1 MVGRLTL
8 YDEGP
13 SSRSDAFQTQNI
25 LAKSALVDFDCELPH
40 AWQRIGD
47 YLLRPVT
54 WILPRVA
61 SAPPLAFGRN
71 ANHVLGKNGLTKG
84 GTNLKWFAWL
94 EEVCLVLGLDVE
106 TRRSRRGPV
115 SKHVTKALRCP
126 ELWLDEQW
134 PPNKVTPRSKKSVP
148 VWTYSTIAPERGI
161 IVIQTSMLKEFPAK
175 EAKALIGFEVGRM
188 VLQRLPTVIP
198 GGFVNS
204 LANVY
209 LATSA
214 YIALQ
219 KATRPK
225 PGLAGAPQW
234 IRDILADHSRF
245 SLKRPYSYTGTTA
258 ELAAFGTILRR
269 LVPGLLQLPLF
280 AGLQE
285 NHQTFEKALEHQAPL
300 KLRWREEK
308 ERPMHDMADS
318 FLLVNA
324 MRILSG
330 SRGRSF
336 VLTLDR
342 AAALAAGDAKAAAS
356 ALLRAR
362 RLIPARLAK
371 ADLDET
377 LASFVESAHDNA
389 WNFRQEALLHNPRD
403 PPPAV
408 RVAELLHWAKTDSG
422 KRLLALAEVR
432 RHGVSGVQWPGNEE
446 LWRPSAGYTAIG
458 GLLLLPLLTP
468 IDAVRWASWCTMSL
482 TVFGLMLPMLH
493 LLGAPSLPAPAL
505 LSLGSLLLYCL
516 IAGSIWWNHLLGG
529 ARRWAILS
537 GQLASQLVDQADAAA
552 GIAFLTRDW
561 AEMARRS
568 LVALDQE
575 LCGSWRTSLHELA
588 SKLADLRQELE
599 ESHPPPSN
607 GIQKSIRDGY
617 SSVPAEEDGMPQRL
631 AAWAGR
637 MEAAVERPTAKQP
650 LWLKVD
656 RAVQR
661 AARVES
667 ARMRCALECSDPDQ
681 MQAMMTWW
689 MARDQSA
696 ASSGGTA
703 TARLLQEDSCSAE
716 EAGEGETLGT
726 LLFSERLHRR
736 FPYVSFYGPNDYAVG
751 GSVSEADGSL
761 EFERLQQALQQNL
774 QALQDLRS
782 RLAPY
787 QESSRSSLFWK
798 WSDVVAVATRFREAL
813 GFPAKAAKA
822 AASGTFGL
830 GRGIEE
836 VDLSDSLAEFT
847 TIFGLFLAAL
857 VGMIGSGGAVL
868 GHQWG
873 WAAGLLAFGC
883 ANSVLLQNYSRLHLP
898 HVRRRLEQR
907 LKELSQQKDA
917 LLKDVQ
923 QVQRASR
930 KTGIVQLRAHIFLQS
945 VNVIRNMDYLTRC
958 IKTEVQ
964 RMSSEKARKTQLQKR
979 LVASGLQLLLALLPH
994 SSPEWQEEA
1003 LGGEQCVELASV
1015 IFSRRA
1021 VQSNQ
1026 ASQLIS
1032 SSYADSRK
1040 RLWLLFRMVHLSS
1053 AIPTEVQGKLSA
1065 LMDSYLRPVLVER
1078 RLPTGYCQAVG
1089 RGLQPQAMLED
1100 GLQQGTRSAR
1110 RDEERPKSPT
1120 ARGRSASG
1128 SAASVDEEAESEDHF
1143 SFAASTAS
1151 KVSNSSA
1158 SKVTSDTSKAVR
1170 RLFATR
1176 GDLLQVLK
1184 RLPQQALQSQGGC
1197 STQAE
1202 SLLRGICT
1210 SVVVGVPQELVPNS
1224 QAASNAPA
1232 LVGLG
1237 IGYRYGRNYSLSFAQ
1252 ITLEL
1257 TVVVPTSA
1265 GPKELSVQFSQ
1276 LSDCEP
1282 SSADASNAWSDL
1294 TAALPLR
1301 FNDAALR
1308 VRRRNLKKAKETL
1321 RSLR

>member
-1 MVGRLTL
+1 
-8 YDEGP
+8 
-13 SSRSDAFQTQNI
+13 
-25 LAKSALVDFDCELPH
+25 
-40 AWQRIGD
+40 
-47 YLLRPVT
+47 
-54 WILPRVA
+54 
-61 SAPPLAFGRN
+61 
-71 ANHVLGKNGLTKG
+71 
-84 GTNLKWFAWL
+84 
-94 EEVCLVLGLDVE
+94 
-106 TRRSRRGPV
+106 
-115 SKHVTKALRCP
+115 
-126 ELWLDEQW
+126 
-134 PPNKVTPRSKKSVP
+134 
-148 VWTYSTIAPERGI
+148 VWTYSQKAEHGI
-161 IVIQTSMLKEFPAK
+161 IVIQTNILKEFPAK
-175 EAKALIGFEVGRM
+175 EAKALIGFEVGRL
-188 VLQRLPTVIP
+188 VLQRLPALIP
-198 GGFVNS
+198 SGFTTPA
-204 LANVY
+204 ANAY
-209 LATSA
+209 LAFRA
-214 YIALQ
+214 YVALQ
-219 KATRPK
+219 KATSPK
-225 PGLAGAPQW
+225 PGLAGAPLW
-234 IRDILADHSRF
+234 IRDILADRSRF
-245 SLKRPYSYTGTTA
+245 SFKRQYSHTGTTA
-258 ELAAFGTILRR
+258 ELAAFGTLIRR
-269 LVPGLLQLPLF
+269 LLPGPLQLPLF
-280 AGLQE
+280 AELQA
-285 NHQTFEKALEHQAPL
+285 NHQSLEEALEHQSPL
-300 KLRWREEK
+300 KFRWREEK
-308 ERPMHDMADS
+308 ERPIQSFADT
-318 FLLVNA
+318 FLILNM
-324 MRILSG
+324 MRLLSG
-330 SRGRSF
+330 SRGRSY

-342 AAALAAGDAKAAAS
+342 AAALSAGDAKAAAL

-362 RLIPARLAK
+362 RLVPPRLAK
-371 ADLDET
+371 QDQDET
-377 LASFVESAHDNA
+377 LASFTESAHENA
-389 WNFRQEALLHNPRD
+389 WHFRQEALLHNPRE

-408 RVAELLHWAKTDSG
+408 RVAELMHWAETDSG

-432 RHGVSGVQWPGNEE
+432 RHGKSQAMWAGNDEM
-446 LWRPSAGYTAIG
+446 WKPSVGYTAIG

-482 TVFGLMLPMLH
+482 TMFALMLPVLH
-493 LLGAPSLPAPAL
+493 LLGAPALPTPTL
-505 LSLGSLLLYCL
+505 LSLGSLIVYCL

-568 LVALDQE
+568 LAALDEE

-599 ESHPPPSN
+599 ESQPQPQSN
-607 GIQKSIRDGY
+607 GTQKSLRDGY

-689 MARDQSA
+689 MARDPSA

-716 EAGEGETLGT
+716 EAGEVETLGT
-726 LLFSERLHRR
+726 LLFTERLHRR
-736 FPYVSFYGPNDYAVG
+736 FPYVSFYGPDDYAVG
-751 GSVSEADGSL
+751 GSASEADGGV

-774 QALQDLRS
+774 QALQDLRL

-822 AASGTFGL
+822 AASGTLGL
-830 GRGIEE
+830 GRGMEE

-847 TIFGLFLAAL
+847 TISGLFLAAL
-857 VGMIGSGGAVL
+857 AGVIGSVGAAL
-868 GHQWG
+868 LHRWG
-873 WAAGLLAFGC
+873 WVAGLLAFGC

-898 HVRRRLEQR
+898 HVRRRLEHR
-907 LKELSQQKDA
+907 LKDLSQQKDA
-917 LLKDVQ
+917 LLRDVQ

-930 KTGIVQLRAHIFLQS
+930 KAGIVQVRAHIFLQS
-945 VNVIRNMDYLTRC
+945 VNVIRNMDYLARC

-964 RMSSEKARKTQLQKR
+964 RMSSEKARKAQMQKR

-994 SSPEWQEEA
+994 SSPQWHEEA

-1015 IFSRRA
+1015 IFSRRS

-1026 ASQLIS
+1026 APQLIS
-1032 SSYADSRK
+1032 ASYADSRK

-1078 RLPTGYCQAVG
+1078 RLPTGYCQALAA
-1089 RGLQPQAMLED
+1089 RGVRTQAMLED
-1100 GLQQGTRSAR
+1100 SLEQGGDGTAPGSSSTRTAR
-1110 RDEERPKSPT
+1110 HEERPRSPRS
-1120 ARGRSASG
+1120 RGRSVS
-1128 SAASVDEEAESEDHF
+1128 EEEGGADSEDHF
-1143 SFAASTAS
+1143 SFVASTAS
-1151 KVSNSSA
+1151 KVSNSSGHRLGN
-1158 SKVTSDTSKAVR
+1158 DTSKAVR

-1184 RLPQQALQSQGGC
+1184 RLPTQALQSQGGC
-1197 STQAE
+1197 NSQAE

-1210 SVVVGVPQELVPNS
+1210 SVVVGVPQDLVPNVPRTNDS
-1224 QAASNAPA
+1224 SA

-1237 IGYRYGRNYSLSFAQ
+1237 IGYRYGRSYALSFAQ
-1252 ITLEL
+1252 IALQL
-1257 TVVVPTSA
+1257 SVVVPTPA
-1265 GPKELSVQFSQ
+1265 GAKEVSVQFNQ
-1276 LSDCEP
+1276 LSDVEP
-1282 SSADASNAWSDL
+1282 SSTDASSAWSDL

>member
-1 MVGRLTL
+1 MH
-8 YDEGP
+8 
-13 SSRSDAFQTQNI
+13 
-25 LAKSALVDFDCELPH
+25 LAA
-40 AWQRIGD
+40 ARIAHG
-47 YLLRPVT
+47 
-54 WILPRVA
+54 
-61 SAPPLAFGRN
+61 F
-71 ANHVLGKNGLTKG
+71 
-84 GTNLKWFAWL
+84 
-94 EEVCLVLGLDVE
+94 
-106 TRRSRRGPV
+106 
-115 SKHVTKALRCP
+115 
-126 ELWLDEQW
+126 
-134 PPNKVTPRSKKSVP
+134 PRSS
-148 VWTYSTIAPERGI
+148 AE
-161 IVIQTSMLKEFPAK
+161 
-175 EAKALIGFEVGRM
+175 EASYTAAAARDAA
-188 VLQRLPTVIP
+188 
-198 GGFVNS
+198 VNS
-204 LANVY
+204 
-209 LATSA
+209 ATDV
-214 YIALQ
+214 
-219 KATRPK
+219 T
-225 PGLAGAPQW
+225 
-234 IRDILADHSRF
+234 
-245 SLKRPYSYTGTTA
+245 
-258 ELAAFGTILRR
+258 E
-269 LVPGLLQLPLF
+269 V
-280 AGLQE
+280 
-285 NHQTFEKALEHQAPL
+285 
-300 KLRWREEK
+300 
-308 ERPMHDMADS
+308 
-318 FLLVNA
+318 
-324 MRILSG
+324 
-330 SRGRSF
+330 
-336 VLTLDR
+336 
-342 AAALAAGDAKAAAS
+342 AKAALEAAKAANATATEQVAAAAVAASDVAKKQGANAEQAAEVAAAAAKAAGASPQEQSAAATMAYSRAGGNETLNASSLGLPPVVGRPNVSEEEAEEIAAKENESLDGSEILEVSDPDAFIHDAS
-356 ALLRAR
+356 AL
-362 RLIPARLAK
+362 
-371 ADLDET
+371 E
-377 LASFVESAHDNA
+377 
-389 WNFRQEALLHNPRD
+389 
-403 PPPAV
+403 AV
-408 RVAELLHWAKTDSG
+408 RD
-422 KRLLALAEVR
+422 ALAEEL
-432 RHGVSGVQWPGNEE
+432 GVDPDAIVIE
-446 LWRPSAGYTAIG
+446 SAATTETSA
-458 GLLLLPLLTP
+458 
-468 IDAVRWASWCTMSL
+468 
-482 TVFGLMLPMLH
+482 TV
-493 LLGAPSLPAPAL
+493 PAL
-505 LSLGSLLLYCL
+505 LEMHRKT
-516 IAGSIWWNHLLGG
+516 SI
-529 ARRWAILS
+529 ARRQARQAPASGEVNITYKVVPSVSSKTSDEVIEAI
-537 GQLASQLVDQADAAA
+537 QK
-552 GIAFLTRDW
+552 
-561 AEMARRS
+561 
-568 LVALDQE
+568 LD
-575 LCGSWRTSLHELA
+575 SDSA
-588 SKLADLRQELE
+588 SKLHEKVFEEKQLPYQVQVANLE
-599 ESHPPPSN
+599 VVVTDKEKGQAKGEGALKP
-607 GIQKSIRDGY
+607 KSIR
-617 SSVPAEEDGMPQRL
+617 SCSQLTSKTE

-689 MARDQSA
+689 MARDPSA

-736 FPYVSFYGPNDYAVG
+736 FPYVSFYGPDDYAVG
-751 GSVSEADGSL
+751 GSVSEADGGL

-830 GRGIEE
+830 GRGMEE

-857 VGMIGSGGAVL
+857 VGIIGSGGAAL

-873 WAAGLLAFGC
+873 WAAGLLAFAC

-994 SSPEWQEEA
+994 SSPQWQEEA
-1003 LGGEQCVELASV
+1003 LGGEQCAELASV

-1078 RLPTGYCQAVG
+1078 RLPTGYCQA
-1089 RGLQPQAMLED
+1089 AMLED

-1128 SAASVDEEAESEDHF
+1128 SASVDEEAESEDHF

-1158 SKVTSDTSKAVR
+1158 SKVTSDTSKTLR

-1224 QAASNAPA
+1224 QAASHAPA
-1232 LVGLG
+1232 LAAWYLAKSAESHFPHLLPFVVDANQVGLG
-1237 IGYRYGRNYSLSFAQ
+1237 IGYRYGRSYSLSFAQ

-1276 LSDCEP
+1276 LSDVEP
-1282 SSADASNAWSDL
+1282 SSAHASNAWSEL